1 LRGDWGLGFKS
12 MTDKN
17 GNFDDEPKLGI
28 PAGLHEDLRG
38 LFNSGLSVPAEVD
51 RAIIDVAHRLL
62 IRSGRRH
69 PWPRWAAVAAA
80 AAAVIIFA
88 VVLETRF
95 SRVSDT
101 NSTSDKSAWAPEA
114 AKSGLAGDIDGN
126 GRVNILDAFKLARRI
141 ESAGATEGKWDI
153 NGDGLVNRDDV
164 DFVAFAAV
172 RLNKGV

>member
-1 LRGDWGLGFKS
+1 MS
-12 MTDKN
+12 DKT
-17 GNFDDEPKLGI
+17 GQFDEDFDSGAFGKL
-28 PAGLHEDLRG
+28 AEDLKG
-38 LFNSGLSVPAEVD
+38 LFDSGLSVPPEVD
-51 RAIIDVAHRLL
+51 WAIIDGAHRHL
-62 IRSGRRH
+62 IRRGRRR
-69 PWPRWAAVAAA
+69 PWPRWAAVAGA

-101 NSTSDKSAWAPEA
+101 NRTSDKSAWAPEA
-114 AKSGLAGDIDGN
+114 AKAGLASDIDGN

-164 DFVAFAAV
+164 DLVAFVAV